1 MLAGVGNQKTAQLPV
16 EARGGVSELGEV
28 LQEMKTM
35 SITESIQADDDAL
48 RASSGAL
55 DSQCR

>member
-1 MLAGVGNQKTAQLPV
+1 MLAGVGNQETAQLPV
-16 EARGGVSELGEV
+16 EARGGVSGLGEV